1 MNQTQDLVRFGLFE
15 LNVTTEE
22 LRKSGT
28 LIRLAPQPLKLL
40 AMLARRSGQ
49 VVTREEI
56 QQSLWGSETYVD
68 FEQGMNHCIKQIRTA
83 LCDSADSPIYI
94 ETVPRRG
101 YRFLAPVVTKRIP
114 VPPPQVRESQSGIQG
129 QVALPGTAPP
139 YTPPPPAKA
148 VLLDPPVSAQPAA
161 AATSQGPAPT
171 ATANSVPG
179 RMTWIVIVAAL
190 IVLFIAIAGF
200 LLLRSRKAAFLVPG
214 RNAVVVADLEAPA
227 YGPDLPH
234 RRSRQLKLDGLTAI
248 PLRGQSELLRR
259 D

>member
-56 QQSLWGSETYVD
+56 QQSLWGNETYVD

-83 LCDSADSPIYI
+83 LCDSADSPVYI

-148 VLLDPPVSAQPAA
+148 VVLDPPVSAQPAA
-161 AATSQGPAPT
+161 GAPLPGPGAMPAASSA
-171 ATANSVPG
+171 PG
-179 RMTWIVIVAAL
+179 RMTWIVLTAV
-190 IVLFIAIAGF
+190 IVLLVAIAGF
-200 LLLRSRKAAFLVPG
+200 FLLRSHKSALLVPA
-214 RNAVVVADLEAPA
+214 RNAVVVAELGMSRAPV
-227 YGPDLPH
+227 PDLRH
-234 RRSRQLKLDGLTAI
+234 RR
-248 PLRGQSELLRR
+248 RGQY
-259 D
+259 